1 MQVKGETRSCINI
14 LDPAYGS
21 TEYLEP
27 GDEISQDEEAEFV
40 KLLPEI
46 ARNSSV
52 VTLSGSA
59 PTGMSKDV
67 YAQLVKLLKDQGK
80 QVILDTSGELLK
92 AGIAAGPTM
101 IKPNQEELEMLFSTT
116 IENLEDVIRCAKAI
130 EGVDYVVV
138 SLGADGALLV
148 CEDGVFHGKPPSV
161 QVVNTVGSGDS
172 MVAALAV
179 SLDRGYS
186 PKKALGY
193 GVAVA
198 TANALSPNTGDFEQD
213 VLDRILKEVEV
224 FTL

>member
-1 MQVKGETRSCINI
+1 MKGETRSYQHFRSRLWI
-14 LDPAYGS
+14 DGVPG
-21 TEYLEP
+21 T

-101 IKPNQEELEMLFSTT
+101 IKPNQEELEML
-116 IENLEDVIRCAKAI
+116 
-130 EGVDYVVV
+130 
-138 SLGADGALLV
+138 
-148 CEDGVFHGKPPSV
+148 
-161 QVVNTVGSGDS
+161 
-172 MVAALAV
+172 
-179 SLDRGYS
+179 
-186 PKKALGY
+186 
-193 GVAVA
+193 
-198 TANALSPNTGDFEQD
+198 
-213 VLDRILKEVEV
+213 
-224 FTL
+224 